1 MQIWLYKMWTFRCIL
16 NQILLSKSNKAI
28 ISDINHIYKE
38 KDINDSRKG
47 IGFIKIKIFINFIS
61 K

>member
-47 IGFIKIKIFINFIS
+47 IGFNKDKNFYKFHI
-61 K
+61 